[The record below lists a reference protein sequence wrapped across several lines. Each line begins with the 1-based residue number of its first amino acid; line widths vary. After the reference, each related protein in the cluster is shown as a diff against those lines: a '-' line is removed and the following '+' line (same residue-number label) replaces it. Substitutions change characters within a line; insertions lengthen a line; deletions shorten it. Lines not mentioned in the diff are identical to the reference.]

1 MKLNISQV
9 KPLLDFDGQI
19 KKNDFVDYCVE
30 NKLFAD
36 NNKKKED
43 REEKPDTKRDRKVVT
58 Y

>member
-36 NNKKKED
+36 NNKKKEE
-43 REEKPDTKRDRKVVT
+43 REEKPDTKRDRKVVD